1 MKFTYQSSAIV
12 FVNWIEKN
20 RYPMWVKVGNFSKF
34 SNCYG
39 GENAHHK
46 ATVRLLIEESGLLYT
61 KELGSFVRMMERF
74 YLTPEYVRFKAS
86 LKGLTIEE
94 AIFE

>member
-1 MKFTYQSSAIV
+1 MKFTYQSSAII

-20 RYPMWVKVGNFSKF
+20 RYPMWVKVGNLEKF
-34 SNCYG
+34 PNCCG

-46 ATVRLLIEESGLLYT
+46 ATVRVLIEESGLLYT
-61 KELGSFVRMMERF
+61 KELGSFVRMVEGF
-74 YLTPEYVRFKAS
+74 YLTPEYVRFKAA

-94 AIFE
+94 ALFE

>member
-1 MKFTYQSSAIV
+1 MKFTYQSSAII

-20 RYPMWVKVGNFSKF
+20 RYPMWVKVGNLKKF
-34 SNCYG
+34 PNCYG

-46 ATVRLLIEESGLLYT
+46 ATVRFLIEESGLLYT
-61 KELGSFVRMMERF
+61 KELGSFVRMVEGF
-74 YLTPEYVRFKAS
+74 YLTPEYVRFKAA

-94 AIFE
+94 TLFE

>member
-20 RYPMWVKVGNFSKF
+20 RYPMWVKVGNLNKF
-34 SNCYG
+34 PSCYG
-39 GENAHHK
+39 GDNAHHK
-46 ATVRLLIEESGLLYT
+46 AVVRHLIEESGLLYT
-61 KELGSFVRMMERF
+61 KELGSFVRMVERF

-86 LKGLTIEE
+86 LKGFTIEE
-94 AIFE
+94 VIFE

>member
-20 RYPMWVKVGNFSKF
+20 RYPMWIKVGNFSKF
-34 SNCYG
+34 PSCYG
-39 GENAHHK
+39 GENTHHK
-46 ATVRLLIEESGLLYT
+46 AVVRLLIEESSLLYT
-61 KELGSFVRMMERF
+61 KELGSFVRMVERF
-74 YLTPEYVRFKAS
+74 YLIPEYVRFKAS

>member
-20 RYPMWVKVGNFSKF
+20 RYPMWVKVGKLESFS
-34 SNCYG
+34 SCYG

-61 KELGSFVRMMERF
+61 KELGSFVRMVEDF
-74 YLTPEYVRFKAS
+74 YFTPEYVRFIAS

>member
-12 FVNWIEKN
+12 FVNWIERN
-20 RYPMWVKVGNFSKF
+20 RYPMWVKVGNLNKF
-34 SNCYG
+34 PTCYG

-46 ATVRLLIEESGLLYT
+46 AVVRLLIEESGLLYT
-61 KELGSFVRMMERF
+61 KELGSFVRMVEGF
-74 YLTPEYVRFKAS
+74 YLTPEYVRFKDS
-86 LKGLTIEE
+86 LKGLTIEA

>member
-20 RYPMWVKVGNFSKF
+20 RYPMWIKVGNLNKF
-34 SNCYG
+34 PSCYG

-46 ATVRLLIEESGLLYT
+46 AVVRLLIEESDLLYT
-61 KELGSFVRMMERF
+61 QELGSFVRMVEDF
-74 YLTPEYVRFKAS
+74 YLTPEYIRFKAS
-86 LKGLTIEE
+86 LRGLTIEE
-94 AIFE
+94 ALFD

>member
-20 RYPMWVKVGNFSKF
+20 RYPMWIKVGNFSKF
-34 SNCYG
+34 PNCYG
-39 GENAHHK
+39 GENAQHK
-46 ATVRLLIEESGLLYT
+46 ATVRALIEERGLLYT
-61 KELGSFVRMMERF
+61 KELGSFVRMVENS
-74 YLTPEYVRFKAS
+74 YLTQEYVRFKAS

>member
-12 FVNWIEKN
+12 FVNWIEQS
-20 RYPMWVKVGNFSKF
+20 RYPMWVKVGKLERFPS
-34 SNCYG
+34 CYG

-61 KELGSFVRMMERF
+61 KELGSFVRMVENF
-74 YLTPEYVRFKAS
+74 YLTPEYVRFKTS

-94 AIFE
+94 ALFD